1 MEDISSQ
8 DSAILMEMS
17 ENSQEASFF
26 PALWQQRR
34 NLAFR
39 VIGES
44 QATSVIDYGCGE
56 GALLSFLIWETTG
69 DYPITRLAGVD
80 IIHERL
86 KMAEDACQPQ
96 DFELGTNLRV
106 NDLSIELYRGS
117 VAEADQRLL
126 GYDALAC
133 LEVVE
138 HLDPEVLEK
147 FWSVVLGTLKPKLV
161 IVSTP
166 NAEFNIYFPQLKYG
180 TPEAIFRNDDHRFEW
195 TRQEFEDWCRPAA
208 EEYRYTVSFTGVGTL
223 AHTDPAVGFCSQF
236 AIFRIQEDSPLL
248 NTSLTASECH
258 SPVAKIQYP
267 TYSEIHS
274 EEEILEY
281 LLNKIAYIRPRL
293 PEPVEEDDYYTW
305 TRDND
310 SNSIKLT
317 HTDILEEKKPNEKPQ
332 EADGTEEEKVD
343 EENRVELG
351 IIDLDDLWLALDVRQ
366 RCKNRSRMIK
376 ILGMSTLVRLNLE
389 EGKVRFDE
397 EDEFW
402 KEYDRQNK
410 ASELNSQS
418 STGLGYGSEFDQD
431 EYYDQVG
438 YDYDQEEVH
447 CVDVNYGE
455 QNGGWDMDNWS
466 KSAEADDVEAEDS
479 PWKTPAVEPTAS
491 TTDPWNS
498 P

>member
-1 MEDISSQ
+1 MME
-8 DSAILMEMS
+8 EMS

-39 VIGES
+39 IIGEN

-80 IIHERL
+80 ILHERL

-147 FWSVVLGTLKPKLV
+147 FWGVVLGTLKPKLV

-180 TPEAIFRNDDHRFEW
+180 TPETIFRNDDHRFEW

-208 EEYRYTVSFTGVGTL
+208 EEYGYTVSFTGVGTL

-236 AIFRIQEDSPLL
+236 AIFKMNENSSSSS
-248 NTSLTASECH
+248 TSLAASECH
-258 SPVAKIQYP
+258 SHVAKIQYP
-267 TYSEIHS
+267 IYSEIHS
-274 EEEILEY
+274 DEEVLEY

-310 SNSIKLT
+310 SYSIKLT
-317 HTDILEEKKPNEKPQ
+317 HTDILDEDKLNDKKQEE
-332 EADGTEEEKVD
+332 DGKEDGGEERKAD
-343 EENRVELG
+343 EENSVELG
-351 IIDLDDLWLALDVRQ
+351 VIDLDDLWLALDVRQ

-376 ILGMSTLVRLNLE
+376 ILETSTLVRLDLE

-402 KEYDRQNK
+402 KEYDRRNK
-410 ASELNSQS
+410 VSDLSSQS
-418 STGLGYGSEFDQD
+418 STGHGYGSEFDQD

-438 YDYDQEEVH
+438 YDYDEEEVH
-447 CVDVNYGE
+447 CDNIDYDE
-455 QNGGWDMDNWS
+455 QNGGWDVGTWS
-466 KSAEADDVEAEDS
+466 KSTEADDTEAEDS
-479 PWKTPAVEPTAS
+479 PWKSPAVELTTS
-491 TTDPWNS
+491 TVDPWNS